1 MKKIL
6 IVFSF
11 VLPLVATPAIADPCN
26 GRPQDDNRPGCGL
39 TDPPIPHRGSG
50 RAFEPAPDSV
60 GAPRRTDHAGTH

>member
-11 VLPLVATPAIADPCN
+11 VIPLVATPAIADLCN
-26 GRPQDDNRPGCGL
+26 GRPQDDIRPGCGV

-50 RAFEPAPDSV
+50 RNHQDIINTLIQ
-60 GAPRRTDHAGTH
+60 GG